1 MIGHGNNPFECSF
14 LLFVFSGAA
23 QLAGELAARPGGL
36 GATAPIH
43 PRVGK
48 PGFFGARR
56 SQRASGA
63 RQTRAETGRY
73 GSIRAGARKL
83 FLEAIVCNFL
93 AGSFSAVSKPIFAE
107 KYAFLAFFKIYTIC
121 TFCTTPISKCY
132 LVAKNGL
139 KNQRCSRN
147 FIHKFATFAKS
158 VLFIKFQNFSHI
170 IL

>member
-14 LLFVFSGAA
+14 LLFVFAGAA

-56 SQRASGA
+56 SQRAGA

-73 GSIRAGARKL
+73 GSIRACACKL
-83 FLEAIVCNFL
+83 FVVAMFCNFL

-107 KYAFLAFFKIYTIC
+107 KYAFLAFFK
-121 TFCTTPISKCY
+121 
-132 LVAKNGL
+132 L
-139 KNQRCSRN
+139 
-147 FIHKFATFAKS
+147 
-158 VLFIKFQNFSHI
+158 
-170 IL
+170 

>member
-14 LLFVFSGAA
+14 LFFFVFSGAA

-73 GSIRAGARKL
+73 GSIRACACKL

-93 AGSFSAVSKPIFAE
+93 AAYFLERFFLSFSAVSKPIFAE
-107 KYAFLAFFKIYTIC
+107 KYAL
-121 TFCTTPISKCY
+121 
-132 LVAKNGL
+132 LL
-139 KNQRCSRN
+139 E
-147 FIHKFATFAKS
+147 
-158 VLFIKFQNFSHI
+158 
-170 IL
+170 